1 LLATPKAGFSRPPEV
16 GNPYRRTT
24 PYAASANTG
33 RVPPPLDQAITLKKG
48 IMRHHT
54 HRYDLWIKVKN
65 TKSEDEEQ
73 EVVKKALQKF
83 QDIALQADPA
93 TVIPPYFALD
103 RNDRTVP
110 DLTSSF
116 KVNTLDSFQLI
127 KRYFSKLS
135 NRNNKGNMYCSI
147 IVTLNITFH
156 EFMDKAR
163 TALINL
169 DYGIFPKAL
178 DHEETADVGWF
189 LYSTRYQDEEQLS
202 EMLSTLIQE
211 RVGAKWGPII
221 TNDRYRKYPEDPSK
235 RTFAIHLEGSSQRVG
250 IIRQKLSKW
259 YTSKAGVFH
268 DGTKMR
274 LVPPFQ
280 SIISFNCK
288 MKYASLVA
296 RQATLADRLCYGS
309 TQELAANLVLDK
321 PEPTTGL
328 TLRQSILS
336 IPSQIMSTKPL
347 FHSVDRTW
355 RSSTGI
361 TFTFIPENETDAH
374 SFVVGLIPFIKATHS
389 PWFIKFFS
397 EEAQLQHLNST

>member
-1 LLATPKAGFSRPPEV
+1 
-16 GNPYRRTT
+16 
-24 PYAASANTG
+24 
-33 RVPPPLDQAITLKKG
+33 
-48 IMRHHT
+48 
-54 HRYDLWIKVKN
+54 
-65 TKSEDEEQ
+65 
-73 EVVKKALQKF
+73 
-83 QDIALQADPA
+83 
-93 TVIPPYFALD
+93 
-103 RNDRTVP
+103 
-110 DLTSSF
+110 
-116 KVNTLDSFQLI
+116 
-127 KRYFSKLS
+127 
-135 NRNNKGNMYCSI
+135 
-147 IVTLNITFH
+147 
-156 EFMDKAR
+156 
-163 TALINL
+163 
-169 DYGIFPKAL
+169 L
-178 DHEETADVGWF
+178 DHEETAEVGWF

-211 RVGAKWGPII
+211 RVGAEWGPI
-221 TNDRYRKYPEDPSK
+221 SK
-235 RTFAIHLEGSSQRVG
+235 R
-250 IIRQKLSKW
+250 
-259 YTSKAGVFH
+259 

-374 SFVVGLIPFIKATHS
+374 SFVAGLIPFIKATHS